1 MDVIVDILLR
11 LPVISLLRFRCVSIQ
26 FCTLIDSPEFIRSHL
41 KKSIETKNHRS
52 LILPNKIPCSVDFDS
67 LDSCV
72 ELDHHPFKSYRD
84 FDIQVWGSCNGLVCL
99 RNIKDDV
106 LAIWNPST
114 RKSERFPGIKIDF
127 NGFWGHTDIRYG
139 FGYDSVSDDY
149 KVVKFVHSYYG
160 HVRHSE
166 VLVFTMKSN
175 SWRRIQDF
183 PYYFCDYECPGVLIS
198 SALHWFVCQN
208 PSTRYSH
215 SHTPRFV
222 ASFDLTNEDYQLMPL
237 PEFPEKNFFM
247 HLVELGGCLCIICC
261 YNPVRNDV
269 WVMKDY
275 GKKESWSK
283 LFSIAPPQAI
293 RSFKPMIP
301 LGYSK
306 SGYEVL
312 LVEDDTELDWY
323 DLENKAIEKIKT
335 PRGMPVK
342 FKPFVH
348 VESLVTLNGE
358 GETYV
363 KNLEDKRKKK
373 KKNRPTKNEKKR

>member
-1 MDVIVDILLR
+1 
-11 LPVISLLRFRCVSIQ
+11 
-26 FCTLIDSPEFIRSHL
+26 
-41 KKSIETKNHRS
+41 
-52 LILPNKIPCSVDFDS
+52 
-67 LDSCV
+67 
-72 ELDHHPFKSYRD
+72 
-84 FDIQVWGSCNGLVCL
+84 
-99 RNIKDDV
+99 
-106 LAIWNPST
+106 
-114 RKSERFPGIKIDF
+114 
-127 NGFWGHTDIRYG
+127 
-139 FGYDSVSDDY
+139 
-149 KVVKFVHSYYG
+149 
-160 HVRHSE
+160 
-166 VLVFTMKSN
+166 
-175 SWRRIQDF
+175 
-183 PYYFCDYECPGVLIS
+183 
-198 SALHWFVCQN
+198 
-208 PSTRYSH
+208 
-215 SHTPRFV
+215 
-222 ASFDLTNEDYQLMPL
+222 
-237 PEFPEKNFFM
+237 
-247 HLVELGGCLCIICC
+247 
-261 YNPVRNDV
+261 
-269 WVMKDY
+269 MKDY